1 MKKEDKLYELI
12 QPQVE
17 LLNYECV
24 DVTFEKRSKDFVLT
38 IYIDHEGNIGLDDCE
53 KVSLAIEAYLDETD
67 PIEQP
72 YVLEV
77 SSPGLG
83 RPLKRP
89 RDFEKALNQQVE
101 VNCFMPINGVKQMSG
116 KLVSYD
122 DETVRIQTEND
133 EIELSLKAISR
144 IAPEIEF

>member
-38 IYIDHEGNIGLDDCE
+38 IYIDHEGTIGLDDCE
-53 KVSLAIEAYLDETD
+53 KISRAMEAYLDETD
-67 PIEQP
+67 PIEQA

-89 RDFEKALNQQVE
+89 HDFEKNLNQQVE
-101 VNCFMPINGVKQMSG
+101 INFFMPINGVKQMTG
-116 KLVSYD
+116 KLVFYD
-122 DETVRIQTEND
+122 NETIRIKTED
-133 EIELSLKAISR
+133 TEIELSLKAISR